1 MFDIG
6 FSEIVV
12 VMIVALLV
20 VGPERLPGLARK
32 AGLWAGRAKRF
43 MQNVKADIDREIAA
57 EELKRVLKDQ
67 SGSDSMYDIIEETK
81 QAVADVKETIEDT
94 RSTAEN
100 QVREASSD
108 DAPRTEEL
116 AAPEPEYQ
124 VKAVSDKPQA
134 PAAAHESANDKS
146 GN

>member
-32 AGLWAGRAKRF
+32 AGFWAGRAKRF

-57 EELKRVLKDQ
+57 DELKRVLKDQ
-67 SGSDSMYDIIEETK
+67 SGTDSMYDIIEETK
-81 QAVADVKETIEDT
+81 QAVADVKGSLEET
-94 RSTAEN
+94 SGA
-100 QVREASSD
+100 VREQVKGAAA
-108 DAPRTEEL
+108 DAGPEPAEPET
-116 AAPEPEYQ
+116 PEPEYQ
-124 VKAVSDKPQA
+124 VKAMPESP
-134 PAAAHESANDKS
+134 PAEPESAHDKS
-146 GN
+146 GK

>member
-32 AGLWAGRAKRF
+32 AGFWAGRAKRF

-57 EELKRVLKDQ
+57 DELKRVLKDQ
-67 SGSDSMYDIIEETK
+67 SGTDSMYDIIEETK
-81 QAVADVKETIEDT
+81 QAVADVKGSIEET
-94 RSTAEN
+94 
-100 QVREASSD
+100 REAAQGQVKESAD
-108 DAPRTEEL
+108 DPVMNDGEPEL
-116 AAPEPEYQ
+116 PQPEYQ
-124 VKAVSDKPQA
+124 VKAMPES
-134 PAAAHESANDKS
+134 PAAESAEPESAHDKS
-146 GN
+146 GK